1 MAKILLV
8 DDNEINLMMT
18 EMVLSEMHYEVE
30 TATSGEAAIEL
41 LQKSPYD
48 LMLLD
53 IVMDGM
59 SGIETLK
66 RIREMPGISGIRTIF
81 LTTSSQITDMTEAIR
96 LGALEFI
103 RKPTLPETIYF
114 AVRQALLVPGKEPVN
129 L

>member
-41 LQKSPYD
+41 LQQNQYD

-53 IVMDGM
+53 IIMDGM

-66 RIREMPGISGIRTIF
+66 RIREMSEISSIRTIF
-81 LTTSSQITDMTEAIR
+81 LTSSSQVVYRT
-96 LGALEFI
+96 
-103 RKPTLPETIYF
+103 
-114 AVRQALLVPGKEPVN
+114 
-129 L
+129 